1 MFRKIYLLL
10 ILLLSFTG
18 LSAQQVTEIVQWTV
32 SASKT
37 GEHTYDVSA
46 KAKIKKDWYL
56 YALDPG
62 DEYLIPAQLKVVPTA
77 AVNLIGTPVTKDKY
91 IMKRVEDLGLDL
103 KIHIDELTYVQQ
115 IQVSGDAEVK
125 LAIEFTTCN
134 AKDGKC
140 LPPVEDSFKFN
151 VAAADA
157 PGTVYQGV
165 LVEEGAAPP
174 ANTDN
179 GAVAGADSSVTAPAD
194 DILSQEN
201 LDKKSLGE
209 IFFMGLVAGFIAFI
223 MPCIYAMLPI
233 TVSFFTK
240 RSSSRA
246 AGIKNAV
253 IYSLSILVIFA
264 AIGGLIS
271 VLFTETT
278 MYEISSHIVFN
289 MFIFILFVIF
299 GLSLLGAFEINLPSG
314 LTNRLNSK
322 ANTNSIGGIFFMAL
336 VLVVVSFSCTSAFIG
351 NLIVYIFKSGNQLG
365 GIVGFLGFGLALAL
379 PFAVFALFP
388 GLMNN
393 VAKSGGWLNAVKVT
407 MGFIELAMAMKF
419 LSNVDLQY
427 HWGLLNF
434 DLYVSI
440 WVVLFGAL
448 SLYLFG
454 AIRFKHDSD
463 LPHNDFGKPHLT
475 VTRLMF
481 AILFSSFTIY
491 LVPGLWG
498 APLKLVSGFLPERKT
513 LEFNIHDD
521 LVKIQT
527 YTYKPSENS
536 VQPHKYTN
544 VLKSE
549 FPGIE
554 TFFEYEE
561 ALAAAKAMNKPVF
574 VDFTGHSCVN
584 CRLME
589 RNVISK
595 PEILRLL
602 KDEFVV
608 VSLYCD
614 DKTKLP
620 ESEWKKSARYP
631 DKVLKTIGAVNLDLQ
646 LTKFDNV
653 SQPLYVVVDGDG
665 KQLTTVLQSADYET
679 FKKMLMDGLEK
690 HKAGR

>member
-10 ILLLSFTG
+10 ILLLSFSR
-18 LSAQQVTEIVQWTV
+18 LDAQEVTQIVQWTV
-32 SASKT
+32 SAAKT
-37 GEHTYDVSA
+37 GDNTYDVIA
-46 KAKIKKDWYL
+46 KARIKEDWYV

-62 DEYLIPAQLKVVPTA
+62 DEYLIPAQLKVVPTD
-77 AVNLIGTPVTKDKY
+77 AVTLVGTPVTQDKF

-103 KIHIDELTYVQQ
+103 KIHKGELTYVQKV
-115 IQVSGDAEVK
+115 QVAGNADVR

-140 LPPVEDSFKFN
+140 LPPVEDSFKIT

-157 PGTVYQGV
+157 AGTVYRAS
-165 LVEEGAAPP
+165 LIEEGAPEASGTPEGIAAGGDSAAISP
-174 ANTDN
+174 AE
-179 GAVAGADSSVTAPAD
+179 
-194 DILSQEN
+194 DISAHSN

-209 IFFMGLVAGFIAFI
+209 IFFMGLAAGFIAFI

-246 AGIKNAV
+246 AGIRNAV
-253 IYSLSILVIFA
+253 IYSLSILLIFA

-289 MFIFILFVIF
+289 MFIFVLFVIF

-365 GIVGFLGFGLALAL
+365 GIIGFLGFGLALAL
-379 PFAVFALFP
+379 PFAIFALFP

-427 HWGLLNF
+427 HWGILNF
-434 DLYVSI
+434 DVYVSI

-454 AIRFKHDSD
+454 AIRFRHDSE
-463 LPHNDFGKPHLT
+463 LPANDFGKPHLT

-491 LVPGLWG
+491 LIPGLWG

-513 LEFNIHDD
+513 MEFNIHDD

-527 YTYKPSENS
+527 YTYKPSDNEI
-536 VQPHKYTN
+536 QPKKYTD

-554 TFFEYEE
+554 TFFDYEE
-561 ALAAAKAMNKPVF
+561 ALEAAKAMNKPVF

-595 PEILRLL
+595 PEILRIL

-614 DKTKLP
+614 DKTRLP
-620 ESEWKKSARYP
+620 EHEWKKSAKYP

-653 SQPLYVVVDGDG
+653 SQPLYVIVDGDG
-665 KQLTTVLQSADYET
+665 KQLTTAIGSTDYEK
-679 FKKMLMDGLEK
+679 FRNMLTDGLEK

>member
-1 MFRKIYLLL
+1 
-10 ILLLSFTG
+10 
-18 LSAQQVTEIVQWTV
+18 
-32 SASKT
+32 
-37 GEHTYDVSA
+37 
-46 KAKIKKDWYL
+46 
-56 YALDPG
+56 
-62 DEYLIPAQLKVVPTA
+62 
-77 AVNLIGTPVTKDKY
+77 
-91 IMKRVEDLGLDL
+91 
-103 KIHIDELTYVQQ
+103 
-115 IQVSGDAEVK
+115 
-125 LAIEFTTCN
+125 
-134 AKDGKC
+134 
-140 LPPVEDSFKFN
+140 
-151 VAAADA
+151 
-157 PGTVYQGV
+157 
-165 LVEEGAAPP
+165 
-174 ANTDN
+174 
-179 GAVAGADSSVTAPAD
+179 
-194 DILSQEN
+194 
-201 LDKKSLGE
+201 
-209 IFFMGLVAGFIAFI
+209 
-223 MPCIYAMLPI
+223 
-233 TVSFFTK
+233 
-240 RSSSRA
+240 
-246 AGIKNAV
+246 
-253 IYSLSILVIFA
+253 
-264 AIGGLIS
+264 
-271 VLFTETT
+271 

-289 MFIFILFVIF
+289 MFIFVLFVIF

-365 GIVGFLGFGLALAL
+365 GIIGFLGFGLALAL
-379 PFAVFALFP
+379 PFAIFALFP

-427 HWGLLNF
+427 HWGILNF
-434 DLYVSI
+434 DVYVSI

-454 AIRFKHDSD
+454 AIRFRHDSE
-463 LPHNDFGKPHLT
+463 LPANDFGKPHLT

-491 LVPGLWG
+491 LIPGLWG

-513 LEFNIHDD
+513 MEFNIHDD

-527 YTYKPSENS
+527 YTYKPSDNEI
-536 VQPHKYTN
+536 QPKKYTD

-554 TFFEYEE
+554 TFFDYEE
-561 ALAAAKAMNKPVF
+561 ALEAAKAMNKPVF

-595 PEILRLL
+595 PEILRIL

-620 ESEWKKSARYP
+620 EHEWKKSAKYP

-653 SQPLYVVVDGDG
+653 SQPLYVIVNGEG
-665 KQLTTVLQSADYET
+665 KQLTAPIGSTDYEK
-679 FKKMLMDGLEK
+679 FRNMLTDGLEK

>member
-10 ILLLSFTG
+10 ILLLSFSR
-18 LSAQQVTEIVQWTV
+18 LDAQEVTQIVQWTV
-32 SASKT
+32 SAAKT
-37 GEHTYDVSA
+37 GDNTYDVIA
-46 KAKIKKDWYL
+46 KARIKEDWYV

-62 DEYLIPAQLKVVPTA
+62 DEYLIPAQLKVVPTG
-77 AVNLIGTPVTKDKY
+77 AVTLVGTPVTQDKF

-103 KIHIDELTYVQQ
+103 KIHKGELTYVQKV
-115 IQVSGDAEVK
+115 QVTGNADVR

-140 LPPVEDSFKFN
+140 LPPVEDSFKIT

-157 PGTVYQGV
+157 AGTVYQAS
-165 LVEEGAAPP
+165 LIEEGAPEASGTPEGIAAGGDSAAISP
-174 ANTDN
+174 AE
-179 GAVAGADSSVTAPAD
+179 
-194 DILSQEN
+194 DISAHSN

-209 IFFMGLVAGFIAFI
+209 IFFMGLAAGFIAFI

-246 AGIKNAV
+246 AGIRNAV
-253 IYSLSILVIFA
+253 IYSLSILLIFA

-289 MFIFILFVIF
+289 MFIFVLFVIF

-365 GIVGFLGFGLALAL
+365 GIIGFLGFGLALAL
-379 PFAVFALFP
+379 PFAIFALFP

-427 HWGLLNF
+427 HWGILNF
-434 DLYVSI
+434 DVYVSI

-454 AIRFKHDSD
+454 AIRFRHDSE
-463 LPHNDFGKPHLT
+463 LPANDFGKPHLT

-491 LVPGLWG
+491 LIPGLWG

-513 LEFNIHDD
+513 MEFNIHDD

-527 YTYKPSENS
+527 YTYKPSDNEI
-536 VQPHKYTN
+536 QPKKYTD

-554 TFFEYEE
+554 TFFDYEE
-561 ALAAAKAMNKPVF
+561 ALEAAKAMNKPVF

-595 PEILRLL
+595 PEILRIL

-614 DKTKLP
+614 DKTRLP
-620 ESEWKKSARYP
+620 EHEWKKSAKYP

-653 SQPLYVVVDGDG
+653 SQPLYVIVNGEG
-665 KQLTTVLQSADYET
+665 KQLTAPTGSTDYEK
-679 FKKMLMDGLEK
+679 FRNMLTDGLEK

>member
-10 ILLLSFTG
+10 TLLLSFSR
-18 LSAQQVTEIVQWTV
+18 LDAQEVTQIVQWTV
-32 SASKT
+32 SAAKT
-37 GEHTYDVSA
+37 GDNTYDVIA
-46 KAKIKKDWYL
+46 KARIKEDWYV

-62 DEYLIPAQLKVVPTA
+62 DEYLIPAQLKVVPTD
-77 AVNLIGTPVTKDKY
+77 AVTLVGTPVTQDKF

-103 KIHIDELTYVQQ
+103 KIHKGELTYVQKV
-115 IQVSGDAEVK
+115 QVTGNADVR

-140 LPPVEDSFKFN
+140 LPPVEDSFKIT

-157 PGTVYQGV
+157 AGTVYQAS
-165 LVEEGAAPP
+165 LIEEGAPEASGTPEGI
-174 ANTDN
+174 A
-179 GAVAGADSSVTAPAD
+179 AGGDSAAISTAE
-194 DILSQEN
+194 DISAHSN

-209 IFFMGLVAGFIAFI
+209 IFFMGLAAGFIAFI

-246 AGIKNAV
+246 AGIRNAV
-253 IYSLSILVIFA
+253 IYSLSILLIFA

-289 MFIFILFVIF
+289 MFIFVLFVIF

-365 GIVGFLGFGLALAL
+365 GIIGFLGFGLALAL
-379 PFAVFALFP
+379 PFAIFALFP

-427 HWGLLNF
+427 HWGILNF
-434 DLYVSI
+434 DVYVSI

-454 AIRFKHDSD
+454 AIRFRHDSE
-463 LPHNDFGKPHLT
+463 LPANDFGKPHLT

-491 LVPGLWG
+491 LIPGLWG

-513 LEFNIHDD
+513 MEFNIHDD

-527 YTYKPSENS
+527 YTYKPSDNEI
-536 VQPHKYTN
+536 QPKKYTD

-554 TFFEYEE
+554 TFFDYEE
-561 ALAAAKAMNKPVF
+561 ALEAAKAMNKPVF

-595 PEILRLL
+595 PEILRIL

-620 ESEWKKSARYP
+620 EHEWKKSAKYP

-653 SQPLYVVVDGDG
+653 SQPLYVIVNGEG
-665 KQLTTVLQSADYET
+665 KQLTAPIGSTDYEK
-679 FKKMLMDGLEK
+679 FRNMLTDGLEK

>member
-1 MFRKIYLLL
+1 MIKRLLLL
-10 ILLLSFTG
+10 ITILVSCTG
-18 LSAQQVTEIVQWTV
+18 LFAQDDVTKIVQWSV
-32 SASKT
+32 SSQKT
-37 GEHTYDVSA
+37 GDNSYDIIA
-46 KAKIKKDWYL
+46 KATIQKDWYM

-62 DEYLIPAQLKVVPTA
+62 DEYLIPAKLKVIPTET
-77 AVNLIGTPVTKDKY
+77 VELVGTPTTEDKY
-91 IMKRVEDLGLDL
+91 KMKHVEDLGLDL
-103 KIHIDELTYVQQ
+103 KIHTEELTYVQK
-115 IQVSGDAEVK
+115 IKVAGNTPVNMT
-125 LAIEFTTCN
+125 LEFTTCN
-134 AKDGKC
+134 MKDGKC
-140 LPPVEDSFKFN
+140 LPPVEDTYK
-151 VAAADA
+151 VEITDVV
-157 PGTVYQGV
+157 GTYTI
-165 LVEEGAAPP
+165 AAPP
-174 ANTDN
+174 ANMEEGGEDVHTQDNALVANSGDESTVTD
-179 GAVAGADSSVTAPAD
+179 ADSG
-194 DILSQEN
+194 LE
-201 LDKKSLGE
+201 KKSLGE
-209 IFFMGLVAGFIAFI
+209 IFLMGLAAGFIAFI

-246 AGIKNAV
+246 SGIKNAV
-253 IYSLSILVIFA
+253 IYSLSIILIFA

-289 MFIFILFVIF
+289 MFIFVLFVIF

-365 GIVGFLGFGLALAL
+365 GIIGFLGFGLALAL
-379 PFAVFALFP
+379 PFAIFALFP
-388 GLMNN
+388 GMMNN

-434 DLYVSI
+434 DIYVAI
-440 WVVLFGAL
+440 WIVLFGAL
-448 SLYLFG
+448 SLYLLGF
-454 AIRFKHDSD
+454 IRFKHDGD
-463 LPHNDFGKPHLT
+463 LPLNDFGKPHLT

-481 AILFSSFTIY
+481 ALLFSSFTMY
-491 LVPGLWG
+491 LIPGLWG
-498 APLKLVSGFLPERKT
+498 APLNMVSGFLPERKT
-513 LEFNIHDD
+513 LAFNMHDD
-521 LVKIQT
+521 MTIIKTQT
-527 YTYKPSENS
+527 FVPSENT
-536 VQPHKYTN
+536 VKPKKYTN

-554 TFFEYEE
+554 TFFDYEE
-561 ALAAAKAMNKPVF
+561 ALAASKAMNKPVF

-595 PEILRLL
+595 PEILRML
-602 KDEFVV
+602 KDNFVV

-614 DKTKLP
+614 DKTALP
-620 ESEWKKSARYP
+620 ESEWKQSEKYP
-631 DKVLKTIGAVNLDLQ
+631 DKTLKTLGAVNLDLQ
-646 LTKFDNV
+646 LTKFNNV
-653 SQPLYVVVDGDG
+653 SQPLYVVVDSDG
-665 KQLTTVLQSADYET
+665 NQITIPVGSTDIET
-679 FKKMLMDGLEK
+679 FRKVLEEGLAKYQESG
-690 HKAGR
+690 H

>member
-10 ILLLSFTG
+10 TLLLSFSR
-18 LSAQQVTEIVQWTV
+18 LDAQEVTQIVQWTV
-32 SASKT
+32 SAAKT
-37 GEHTYDVSA
+37 GDNTYDVIA
-46 KAKIKKDWYL
+46 KARIKEDWYV

-62 DEYLIPAQLKVVPTA
+62 DEYLIPAQLKVVPTD
-77 AVNLIGTPVTKDKY
+77 AVTLVGTPVTQDKF

-103 KIHIDELTYVQQ
+103 KIHKGELTYVQKV
-115 IQVSGDAEVK
+115 QVAGNADVR

-140 LPPVEDSFKFN
+140 LPPVEDSFKIT

-157 PGTVYQGV
+157 AGTVYQAS
-165 LVEEGAAPP
+165 LIEEGAPEASGTPEGIAAGGDSAAISP
-174 ANTDN
+174 AE
-179 GAVAGADSSVTAPAD
+179 
-194 DILSQEN
+194 DISAHSN

-209 IFFMGLVAGFIAFI
+209 IFFMGLAAGFIAFI

-246 AGIKNAV
+246 AGIRNAV
-253 IYSLSILVIFA
+253 IYSLSILLIFA

-289 MFIFILFVIF
+289 MFIFVLFVIF

-365 GIVGFLGFGLALAL
+365 GIIGFLGFGLALAL
-379 PFAVFALFP
+379 PFAIFALFP

-427 HWGLLNF
+427 HWGILNF
-434 DLYVSI
+434 DVYVSI

-454 AIRFKHDSD
+454 AIRFRHDSE
-463 LPHNDFGKPHLT
+463 LPANDFGKPHLT

-491 LVPGLWG
+491 LIPGLWG

-513 LEFNIHDD
+513 MEFNIHDD

-527 YTYKPSENS
+527 YTYKPSDNEI
-536 VQPHKYTN
+536 QPKKYTD

-554 TFFEYEE
+554 TFFDYEE
-561 ALAAAKAMNKPVF
+561 ALEAAKAMNKPVF

-595 PEILRLL
+595 PEILRIL

-614 DKTKLP
+614 DKTRLP
-620 ESEWKKSARYP
+620 EHEWKKSAKYP

-653 SQPLYVVVDGDG
+653 SQPLYVIVNGEG
-665 KQLTTVLQSADYET
+665 KQLTAPTGSTDYEK
-679 FKKMLMDGLEK
+679 FRNMLTDGLEK

>member
-10 ILLLSFTG
+10 TLLLSFSR
-18 LSAQQVTEIVQWTV
+18 LDAQEVTQIVQWTV
-32 SASKT
+32 SAAKT
-37 GEHTYDVSA
+37 GDNTYDVIA
-46 KAKIKKDWYL
+46 KARIKEDWYV

-62 DEYLIPAQLKVVPTA
+62 DEYLIPAQLKVVPTD
-77 AVNLIGTPVTKDKY
+77 AVTLVGTPVTQDKF

-103 KIHIDELTYVQQ
+103 KIHKGELTYVQKV
-115 IQVSGDAEVK
+115 QVTGNADVR

-140 LPPVEDSFKFN
+140 LPPVEDSFKIT

-157 PGTVYQGV
+157 AGTVYQAS
-165 LVEEGAAPP
+165 LIEEGAPEASGPP
-174 ANTDN
+174 EGIA
-179 GAVAGADSSVTAPAD
+179 AGGDSAAISTAE
-194 DILSQEN
+194 DISAHSN

-209 IFFMGLVAGFIAFI
+209 IFFMGLAAGFIAFI

-246 AGIKNAV
+246 AGIRNAV
-253 IYSLSILVIFA
+253 IYSLSILLIFA

-289 MFIFILFVIF
+289 MFIFVLFVIF

-365 GIVGFLGFGLALAL
+365 GIIGFLGFGLALAL
-379 PFAVFALFP
+379 PFAIFALFP

-427 HWGLLNF
+427 HWGILNF
-434 DLYVSI
+434 DVYVSI

-454 AIRFKHDSD
+454 AIRFRHDSE
-463 LPHNDFGKPHLT
+463 LPANDFGKPHLT

-491 LVPGLWG
+491 LIPGLWG

-513 LEFNIHDD
+513 MEFNIHDD

-527 YTYKPSENS
+527 YTYKPSDNEI
-536 VQPHKYTN
+536 QPKKYTD

-554 TFFEYEE
+554 TFFDYEE
-561 ALAAAKAMNKPVF
+561 ALEAAKAMNKPVF

-595 PEILRLL
+595 PEILRIL

-620 ESEWKKSARYP
+620 EHEWKKSAKYP

-653 SQPLYVVVDGDG
+653 SQPLYVIVNGEG
-665 KQLTTVLQSADYET
+665 KQLTAPTGSTDYEK
-679 FKKMLMDGLEK
+679 FRNMLTDGLEK